1 MTYIAQYNN
10 KDVAIVEIDKW
21 EIGTPIKV
29 VKILDPTFSSS
40 HSKIRLQPLRVHLN
54 LDTLNKYNM
63 GALREIT
70 DLEKVKYL

>member
-10 KDVAIVEIDKW
+10 KDVAIVELEKW

-29 VKILDPTFSSS
+29 VKILDPTFSLS
-40 HSKIRLQPLRVHLN
+40 HGKIRLQPLRVHLN
-54 LDTLNKYNM
+54 LDTLNEYNM